1 MIGLI
6 VLFTFLSMIVVALYA
21 INSKDITQSVILFMG
36 VGLGSVVLFFIFQAP
51 DVALTEA
58 VIGSGLST
66 AVFLLG
72 IRHTSKEEAKK

>member
-72 IRHTSKEEAKK
+72 IRHTSKEEVEK